1 MLVYAL
7 VGEALC
13 ACHFVCA
20 LVWGIMCLSL
30 VVGALCNCLCIG
42 GGRIMCLSL
51 FYLRIS
57 GGRGGVTL
65 CACQYFVS
73 GGSIIMSLSL
83 FCLSIGEGHYVPVK
97 LS

>member
-1 MLVYAL
+1 M
-7 VGEALC
+7 VGE
-13 ACHFVCA
+13 
-20 LVWGIMCLSL
+20 
-30 VVGALCNCLCIG
+30 
-42 GGRIMCLSL
+42 
-51 FYLRIS
+51 
-57 GGRGGVTL
+57 GGVTL